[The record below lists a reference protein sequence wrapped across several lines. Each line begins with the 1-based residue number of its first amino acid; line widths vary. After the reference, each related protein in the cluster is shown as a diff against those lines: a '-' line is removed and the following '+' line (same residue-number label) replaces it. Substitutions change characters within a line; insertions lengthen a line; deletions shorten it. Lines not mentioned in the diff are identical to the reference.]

1 MPAPF
6 YERSDVSGGTA
17 SEANPEANHRCE
29 GSGSTVGWRAG
40 KVSHAR
46 SAAPEQESERS
57 KYCGEPVSRQRS
69 ERKSSW
75 GGGMGGVLPC

>member
-1 MPAPF
+1 MPAQI

-29 GSGSTVGWRAG
+29 GCGSTVGWRAG

-46 SAAPEQESERS
+46 SAAPAQESERS
-57 KYCGEPVSRQRS
+57 EQRS
-69 ERKSSW
+69 ERESSW
-75 GGGMGGVLPC
+75 GVGV